1 MRSRMTLAMAASLS
15 ILAPHAATAQ
25 QPQAE
30 SPASTQP
37 VSPAAT
43 AGNPPTTA
51 PPAANLPP
59 VVVEQEK
66 AEPTP
71 KAKAI
76 VKPVA
81 DSKPDE
87 PAAAKPKR
95 SVAKAPAPAKPKA
108 AQSAK
113 AAPAAS
119 EAVPAAVA
127 IETNSGAALA
137 PPQGTLLLPGQSFGS
152 SAGIGSVGIAAAGGA
167 NLADVVKDQPGISGS
182 TFAAGANRP
191 VLRGQ
196 DNNRVLVTA
205 DGLGSGDVSALS
217 EDHAVPVNPCAA
229 DSVTVLHGPATLRYG
244 GAAIGGVVASESGS
258 VPTRVPAAGV
268 SGEVRGGVTS
278 VDHGKD
284 GCFKASAG
292 AQGFVAH
299 ASGFAR
305 HADDYRTP
313 HGIQSNT
320 YVDSS
325 GTTLGGSY
333 VWRDGYI
340 GAAFTRFDSTYG
352 IPGIE
357 AAAVN
362 DRIDMGQDKVTAR
375 AEWRPRDYGITAIRA
390 SFGFSDYAH
399 DELFRDPDT
408 GLDTVGSR
416 FLNKEREGRAEIE
429 HMPFATALGRVAG
442 TAGLHVVDRDMS
454 GISFEGDS
462 LLEPNHTRKI
472 AAYLFEE
479 LKLGGPLTLLAA
491 GRYEHVGVGG
501 AFHADIANPDGTLAD
516 VSRSFDLYSG
526 SIGAR
531 YELPLG
537 LAARASLTYSERAPE
552 AQELFSK
559 GAHEATGTFEIGNPA
574 LHKEGAGTLE
584 IGLER
589 KQGDVRFDAAVFYT
603 RYQGFIARQLTGGS
617 CGETI
622 GTCVDDDSEE
632 LKKAVFTQRDAVFHG
647 VELSGE
653 ADVAP
658 LWRGVWG
665 LAGRY
670 DFVRAQFE
678 GGENVPRIAPQR
690 LGGGIYYRDAALRV
704 RIDLLH
710 AFRQDDVG
718 ANETAT
724 SGYDLLSAEA
734 SYTFRL
740 TQSGIV
746 QPELIVGVKGEN
758 LLDDDV
764 RNHVSFKKDEV
775 LLPGQSV
782 RAFGILRF

>member
-1 MRSRMTLAMAASLS
+1 MRSRMTLATAASLS
-15 ILAPHAATAQ
+15 ILASHAAMAQ
-25 QPQAE
+25 QPPLPG
-30 SPASTQP
+30 SP
-37 VSPAAT
+37 PAPTENA
-43 AGNPPTTA
+43 AGAAA
-51 PPAANLPP
+51 PPAAKLPP

-66 AEPTP
+66 PGPATEPKP
-71 KAKAI
+71 IK
-76 VKPVA
+76 KPVA
-81 DSKPDE
+81 DSKSEE
-87 PAAAKPKR
+87 PAAPKAKR
-95 SVAKAPAPAKPKA
+95 SAAKAPPQAKPKA
-108 AQSAK
+108 AQP
-113 AAPAAS
+113 APAAE
-119 EAVPAAVA
+119 EAGSAAVA
-127 IETNSGAALA
+127 LESANGAALS
-137 PPQGTLLLPGQSFGS
+137 PPQGTLLATGQLFGS
-152 SAGIGSVGIAAAGGA
+152 SLSVAAGDIASAGGA
-167 NLADVVKDQPGISGS
+167 NLADVIQDQPGVSGS

-217 EDHAVPVNPCAA
+217 EDHAVPVDPCAA
-229 DSVTVLHGPATLRYG
+229 DRVTVLHGPATLRYG

-258 VPTRVPAAGV
+258 VSARVPAAGV

-278 VDHGKD
+278 VDRGRD

-305 HADDYRTP
+305 RSEDYRTP
-313 HGIQSNT
+313 HGIQANT
-320 YVDSS
+320 FVDSS

-352 IPGIE
+352 IPGLE
-357 AAAVN
+357 AAAVS

-375 AEWRPRDYGITAIRA
+375 AEWRPRDYGIAAIRA

-399 DELFRDPDT
+399 DEVFRDPDT

-429 HMPFATALGRVAG
+429 HMAFATALGRVTG

-462 LLEPNHTRKI
+462 LLEPNHTRKV

-479 LKLGGPLTLLAA
+479 LHVSGPLTLLAA
-491 GRYEHVGVGG
+491 ARYEHAKVGG
-501 AFHADIANPDGTLAD
+501 AFHADLANPDGTLTGVD
-516 VSRSFDLYSG
+516 RTFDLYSG

-559 GAHEATGTFEIGNPA
+559 GAHEATGTFEIGNPD
-574 LHKEGAGTLE
+574 LHKETAGTLE
-584 IGLER
+584 VGLER
-589 KQGDVRFDAAVFYT
+589 KRGDVRFDAAAFYT
-603 RYQGFIARQLTGGS
+603 RYQGFIARQLTGGT

-632 LKKAVFTQRDAVFHG
+632 LNKAIFTQADAVFYG

-670 DFVRAQFE
+670 DLVRAQFE

-690 LGGGIYYRDAALRV
+690 LGGGIYYRDAALRA

-710 AFRQDDVG
+710 AFRQDDIG

-724 SGYDLLSAEA
+724 SGYDLLSAEV

-740 TQSGIV
+740 TQSGVI